1 MRHFSFALATVLFFS
16 GCLTGSR
23 MSAAQQVTITHVR
36 VIEGT
41 GKAPLENQRVV
52 IGNGKI
58 LSIGPAP
65 QAGVP
70 ILGEVVDGT
79 GKTLIPGLINAHG
92 HLALTNG
99 TKNSG
104 DYYTEPHVLAELR
117 QYESYGV
124 LEMLSLGLNRDLI
137 YGIRAEQRAGHL
149 DGATVFV
156 ADRGIGV
163 PNGAPPLDHQ
173 PDQLYQPK
181 TADEARQ
188 DVREAAGRNTDFIKV
203 WVDDMHGT
211 KPKMEP
217 AIYQAVIDEAH
228 KHHIKVAAHV
238 YTLADAKELVA
249 AGVDVLAHSVRD
261 TTVDAQLLSA
271 MKAHGVYYISTLD
284 VDETFFEFVDHP
296 GILQDAFFEKA
307 VPADLLAML
316 RSDSY
321 KKKVESDAQ
330 TAQHHQDFANAQKNL
345 KLVYDAGVKVAF
357 GTDSGAMPTRVPGFA
372 EHRELE
378 LMVAAGLTPLQAIT
392 CATRTNAELLGIA
405 DHDGTIEAGK
415 QADLILLDGNPAEDI
430 RNTQKIAA
438 IWHNGQRVTP
448 AVVR

>member
-1 MRHFSFALATVLFFS
+1 MRPLRTALATFLFLSLFFVEVRVS
-16 GCLTGSR
+16 
-23 MSAAQQVTITHVR
+23 MAQQTTITHVR

-41 GKAPLENQRVV
+41 GKPPLENQRVV

-58 LSIGPAP
+58 LSIGPASQLP
-65 QAGVP
+65 PPPGQ
-70 ILGEVVDGT
+70 VVDGS

-92 HLALTNG
+92 HLALVDG

-124 LEMLSLGLNRDLI
+124 LDMLSLGLNRDLI
-137 YGIRAEQRAGHL
+137 YGIRAEQRQGQL

-163 PNGAPPLDHQ
+163 PGGAPPLAHQ

-181 TADEARQ
+181 TPEEARQ
-188 DVREAAGRNTDFIKV
+188 DVREAAGRNTDFIKI

-211 KPKMEP
+211 KPKMET
-217 AIYQAVIDEAH
+217 AVYQAVIDEAH

-238 YTLADAKELVA
+238 YTLADAKQLVA
-249 AGVDVLAHSVRD
+249 DGIDVLAHSVRD
-261 TTVDAQLLSA
+261 TTVDQQLLAA
-271 MKAHGVYYISTLD
+271 MKAHGVYYIPTLT
-284 VDETFFEFVDHP
+284 VDESFFVFAEHP
-296 GILQDAFFEKA
+296 EILRDPFFEKA

-316 RSDSY
+316 SDKAY
-321 KKKVESDAQ
+321 KQKVESDPQ
-330 TAQHHQDFANAQKNL
+330 TAQHRKDLANAEKNL
-345 KLVYDAGVKVAF
+345 KLAYDAGVKVAF
-357 GTDSGAMPTRVPGFA
+357 GTDSGAMPTRVPGYA

-378 LMVAAGLTPLQAIT
+378 LMVAAGLTPLEAIG

-405 DHDGTIEAGK
+405 NRTGTIEAGK
-415 QADLILLDGNPAEDI
+415 QADMILLDGNPLDDI
-430 RNTQKIAA
+430 RNTQKIAV